1 MDAVIETVEGV
12 NEVSAQL
19 KEGLTASNAHMATVL
34 RVQGGN
40 LLNDIFHGHEAELA
54 VIGVTEGAAEVAP
67 AKAHEHHGRSRP
79 ETLSLKAVEYL
90 VDFIHYSALAAL

>member
-1 MDAVIETVEGV
+1 
-12 NEVSAQL
+12 
-19 KEGLTASNAHMATVL
+19 MATVL

-40 LLNDIFHGHEAELA
+40 LLNDIFHAHEAEFGM
-54 VIGVTEGAAEVAP
+54 IGVTEGAAEVAP